1 MIYETTPRPPSDR
14 KGFTITSLKD
24 LFHLVDKYPTK
35 EPYIIA
41 WEYVFMDYSWVWI
54 HPRVLKE
61 SKHMPEFWIQLEDWR
76 TKGNLVR
83 SDNKSW
89 GDKKKKYAKLTQPVD
104 AKNSE
109 ALRFPKILGRGVL
122 SIAYGTSPEKAELFK
137 KKCLAIIKRFQG
149 DDSLADI
156 NDLYP
161 RKMKVT
167 VSVIETSEK
176 WVINYAEGVLEINAS
191 AFLGQSLSRQQ
202 MLLLRGFG
210 LAYFSLKLRPSD
222 MKKWFKYYRVKKP
235 IANRKFYHPDIT
247 KLQISWASGLADFV
261 LGEETSVM
269 KTFREYFQRTSVGA
283 SRVDLS
289 QFPTEMASSVMA
301 SSIELAEP
309 FKNTPFQNLETNDI
323 LDIMGLSDA
332 AVATPTLLGGLTGAN
347 KVVATDN
354 TFRDI
359 VAYSIETDEGGNAE
373 WDLGE
378 GKAVS
383 IARTI
388 WYNKKTGVSAIEN
401 DLFELDESFQG
412 KGIGVR
418 MVSNQIDMCLAKGI
432 QKIMCYAARGDDE
445 YVGYKVWH
453 KMGYDALLTPKNL
466 DEHSDDE
473 DGFYWW
479 VLKSLEKKINEYPED
494 ILHREVDLLLQ
505 KAVGSKKPS
514 YFRSLPT
521 PFFSRYMN
529 IRFEEPPFA
538 NDWSDLVPTLSRA
551 EIFQYYSFLSAQ
563 MSKGDIVSFN
573 LFKDLELS
581 ITKDTIQNLMDVEG
595 FEDWWGEN
603 GGGYKATLD
612 LSEGV
617 NSPAYMILSLYRQ
630 KKGLTKMSSD
640 DLLTKAMG
648 YLSSKDI
655 ALFDEARRELRVA
668 SKSVS
673 RIATLW
679 LA

>member
-1 MIYETTPRPPSDR
+1 MIFETTKTPPLDR

-41 WEYVFMDYSWVWI
+41 WEYVFMDYSWVWV
-54 HPRVLKE
+54 HPRVLRQ
-61 SKHMPEFWIQLEDWR
+61 SKHMPEFWGQLKKWE
-76 TKGNLVR
+76 GNLVR
-83 SDNKSW
+83 LDNKGW
-89 GDKKKKYAKLTQPVD
+89 GDKKKKYAKLTQPLD
-104 AKNSE
+104 AKNLE
-109 ALRFPKILGRGVL
+109 ALRFPKILGKGVL

-137 KKCLAIIKRFQG
+137 KKFLAIIKRFQG

-176 WVINYAEGVLEINAS
+176 WVINYAEGVLEINAT

-202 MLLLRGFG
+202 MLLLRGLG

-235 IANRKFYHPDIT
+235 IANRKFYHSDIT

-269 KTFREYFQRTSVGA
+269 KVFKEYFQRASVGA
-283 SRVDLS
+283 DRVDLS
-289 QFPTEMASSVMA
+289 QFPTETASSVVE
-301 SSIELAEP
+301 SRDELLTS

-332 AVATPTLLGGLTGAN
+332 AVATPNLLGSLTSGN

-354 TFRDI
+354 TFKDI
-359 VAYSIETDEGGNAE
+359 VAYSIETDANGNAE
-373 WDLGE
+373 WDLG
-378 GKAVS
+378 GRTVS

-388 WYNKKTGVSAIEN
+388 WYNKETGESAIEN
-401 DLFELDESFQG
+401 DLFELDDSFQG

-418 MVSNQIDMCLAKGI
+418 MVSNQIDMCLEKGI
-432 QKIMCYAARGDDE
+432 QKIMCFAARGADE

-466 DEHSDDE
+466 DASSDDE

-479 VLKSLEKKINEYPED
+479 VLKSLEKKISEYPEE
-494 ILHREVDLLLQ
+494 ILHGEVNLLLQ
-505 KAVGSKKPS
+505 KVTESKKAK

-521 PFFSRYMN
+521 TFEDRYMD
-529 IRFEEPPFA
+529 IRFEDPPLA
-538 NDWSDLVPTLSRA
+538 NDWSDLVPSLSRA
-551 EIFQYYSFLSAQ
+551 EIFQYYSFLSSQ
-563 MSKGDIVSFN
+563 VSKGDIVSFN
-573 LFKDLELS
+573 LFKDLELTV
-581 ITKDTIQNLMDVEG
+581 TKDTIQNLMDVEG

-648 YLSSKDI
+648 YLSSKDL
-655 ALFDEARRELRVA
+655 ALFDEARRELREA
-668 SKSVS
+668 SKSIS